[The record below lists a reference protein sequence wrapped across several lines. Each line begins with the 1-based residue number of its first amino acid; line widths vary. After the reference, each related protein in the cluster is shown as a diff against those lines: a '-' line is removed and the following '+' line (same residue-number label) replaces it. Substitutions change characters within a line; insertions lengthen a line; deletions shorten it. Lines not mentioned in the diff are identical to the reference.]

1 MLNIK
6 NPETHRL
13 AKELAKRRGDSLTG
27 VVTYA
32 LREQLAR
39 EPEPVKKK
47 ATIEEVQALLVE
59 MRKHL
64 RPLEPGEDPTAFL
77 YDPETGMPI

>member
-13 AKELAKRRGDSLTG
+13 ARELARRKGDSLTG
-27 VVTYA
+27 AVTYA

-39 EPEPVKKK
+39 EEAEKPK
-47 ATIEEVQALLVE
+47 ATVEEVMALVRQMNL
-59 MRKHL
+59 HL
-64 RPLEPGEDPTAFL
+64 EPLEPGEDPTAFL
-77 YDPETGMPI
+77 YDDETGLPG

>member
-13 AKELAKRRGDSLTG
+13 AKELARRRGESLTG

-39 EPEPVKKK
+39 EPAEPPK
-47 ATIEEVQALLVE
+47 ATVEDIMRLV
-59 MRKHL
+59 KDL
-64 RPLEPGEDPTAFL
+64 NLKPLEPGEDPTGFL
-77 YDPETGMPI
+77 YDDETGLPG